1 MMEPPIDSQQ
11 IPTHPQRPKAKRV
24 KLARKVQRAAE
35 GTIAAMLGGSL
46 SLVFNAWKMMKMS
59 DFQMIQAKIPDEN
72 RVSVAV
78 FRMVSVFLLTVEF
91 ANGF

>member
-1 MMEPPIDSQQ
+1 MAPS
-11 IPTHPQRPKAKRV
+11 HPQPAVVQASRV

-59 DFQMIQAKIPDEN
+59 EFQMVQAG
-72 RVSVAV
+72 R
-78 FRMVSVFLLTVEF
+78 L
-91 ANGF
+91 

>member
-1 MMEPPIDSQQ
+1 LGAKNPVPGAPIA
-11 IPTHPQRPKAKRV
+11 KANRV

-59 DFQMIQAKIPDEN
+59 DFQMVQAGLQGLPHEKP
-72 RVSVAV
+72 
-78 FRMVSVFLLTVEF
+78 
-91 ANGF
+91 